1 MAVPVVDYVK
11 SFILCLPVIYEWRL
25 QRSALMMNGVEVGR
39 RFCNIDS
46 LPPAHLMDM
55 PWEIFFSLRS
65 GIATEIPFKESIE
78 LARY

>member
-1 MAVPVVDYVK
+1 
-11 SFILCLPVIYEWRL
+11 
-25 QRSALMMNGVEVGR
+25 
-39 RFCNIDS
+39 
-46 LPPAHLMDM
+46 MDM

>member
-1 MAVPVVDYVK
+1 
-11 SFILCLPVIYEWRL
+11 
-25 QRSALMMNGVEVGR
+25 MMNGVEVGR

-46 LPPAHLMDM
+46 LQPAHLMDM

-78 LARY
+78 LAHY